1 MSDENISYTID
12 DNFKNVNN
20 TDMCVDV
27 DEYSNQYLINL
38 DQDIVLAN
46 QINYQENYTVKELN
60 LIIDYYG
67 LKRRKLKKAD
77 LVEMI
82 SQFEGSIDNLEIV
95 QERIRLWDNIT
106 ELKENPFFKKY
117 ILFNV

>member
-1 MSDENISYTID
+1 MFNENISYTIN
-12 DNFKNVNN
+12 DNSNNENN
-20 TDMCVDV
+20 TDNYADV
-27 DEYSNQYLINL
+27 DEYSNQYLTRL

-60 LIIDYYG
+60 LIMDYYE

-82 SQFEGSIDNLEIV
+82 SQFEANINNLEIV
-95 QERIRLWDNIT
+95 QERVRLWDNIT